1 MNSPNRVI
9 GFVNAA
15 HFIDHYSMLIF
26 AAAVI
31 VMGPALGMAYSELLP
46 YATPGFVAFGAGSLL
61 TGWLGDRWSRRH
73 MMVIFFAGIGASMI
87 AVGLVQTPLQLGAAL
102 LAIGLFAS
110 IYHPV
115 GTAMIVSY
123 ADRLG
128 REMGLNGVWGN
139 LGVASSALVTGVVGQ
154 YLGWRFAFIIPG
166 IVTVLI
172 GAAFALSVVHE
183 DRTSSRQAAAQARV
197 ARNDMWR
204 VFVALLIVV
213 LAVSTTFNAVTVALP
228 KLFAERLSDLT
239 KSPALLGVIAACVYV
254 FGAMTQYTI
263 GKLIDRY
270 SLKTVMLPLSFM
282 LAPFLYLAA
291 TLSNLPLILA
301 SIGIV
306 MGAFGQ
312 VTVNDAM
319 VGKYTAEEWR
329 RVIEV
334 NLTAPFLMTKTVL
347 PAMRAQH
354 YGRII
359 NISSSAGRMVST
371 LGGAHYTA
379 SKAGLLG
386 LTRAAAKELGK
397 FGITVNAICPGMI
410 DTELTREHASD
421 ELLERLAASYPV
433 PRLGTAVEVADLIC
447 YAASEAAGYITG
459 ASFDI
464 NGGDLMM

>member
-31 VMGPALGMAYSELLP
+31 VMGPALGMSYSELLP

-87 AVGLVQTPLQLGAAL
+87 AVGLVQDRFQLGAAL
-102 LAIGLFAS
+102 LSIGLFAS

-123 ADRLG
+123 AGRLG

-154 YLGWRFAFIIPG
+154 YLGWRWAFIVPG
-166 IVTVLI
+166 VVTVLI
-172 GAAFALSVVHE
+172 GVAFMRSVVHE
-183 DRTSSRQAAAQARV
+183 DRSGHRQAAAHAR
-197 ARNDMWR
+197 AAKDHMWR
-204 VFVALLIVV
+204 GV
-213 LAVSTTFNAVTVALP
+213 VALP

-270 SLKTVMLPLSFM
+270 SLKTVSLPLSFM

-301 SIGIV
+301 AIGIV

-319 VGKYTAEEWR
+319 VGKYTSEEWR
-329 RVIEV
+329 SRAYSVRYFVGFTAAGASVGLVAWLYEQGGFVTMLHAFAALCLLVI
-334 NLTAPFLMTKTVL
+334 
-347 PAMRAQH
+347 
-354 YGRII
+354 
-359 NISSSAGRMVST
+359 
-371 LGGAHYTA
+371 
-379 SKAGLLG
+379 
-386 LTRAAAKELGK
+386 AAAIIL
-397 FGITVNAICPGMI
+397 P
-410 DTELTREHASD
+410 TEIKVS
-421 ELLERLAASYPV
+421 
-433 PRLGTAVEVADLIC
+433 AVRA
-447 YAASEAAGYITG
+447 
-459 ASFDI
+459 
-464 NGGDLMM
+464 N